1 MTATA
6 TIGSLGS
13 KASSGRN
20 GKADKVLK
28 KRSATAKKKK
38 KVFSETE
45 GRSREEHTPLKVQFA
60 LGAVASA
67 KIDAL
72 KVTTGASTRSEV
84 IRKAIA
90 IYEMFVEEGVQGV
103 VDKDGNLVRIILS

>member
-6 TIGSLGS
+6 TIGSLGG

-20 GKADKVLK
+20 GKTGKVLK
-28 KRSATAKKKK
+28 KRSTTAKKKK
-38 KVFSETE
+38 KVFSEAK

-60 LGAVASA
+60 LGAAASE
-67 KIDAL
+67 KIDTL
-72 KVTTGASTRSEV
+72 KLTTGASTRSEV

-103 VDKDGNLVRIILS
+103 VDKDGNLVRIVLS